1 MVQIGECPTLVLRS
15 SEHSTMKTS
24 TLQLCLKN
32 SSDPEMFL
40 APGSSQASVDL
51 IKSLSSHTV
60 LMDDIEDLRVRH
72 KIIMDGYNG
81 AGKNTIERGEEFKI
95 ITMFLCMKEEV
106 ELSANPNVHQLWV
119 QAVKD
124 QQSFLQTY
132 FSKTFATFPTMEIC

>member
-1 MVQIGECPTLVLRS
+1 MLGS
-15 SEHSTMKTS
+15 SEPSTMKTS

-81 AGKNTIERGEEFKI
+81 AGKNTIE
-95 ITMFLCMKEEV
+95 
-106 ELSANPNVHQLWV
+106 
-119 QAVKD
+119 
-124 QQSFLQTY
+124 
-132 FSKTFATFPTMEIC
+132 